1 MGKNE
6 KNTILEFQNIIKTF
20 PGVRA
25 LDQVSFSVEKGEVHG
40 LVGENGAGKST
51 LIKILSGIYHADSG
65 EIRVGGKSVHIT
77 DPEQAQEHG
86 IYVMH
91 QEISVIPNMSVAENM
106 NIYDMPRR
114 AGIFADMK
122 EMYKRTRAALDAV
135 GLTYVDPR
143 AVISRYSLA
152 TQQMIHLAR
161 IISMEPKV
169 VLLDEPTASLTM
181 NETQQLFRSIQKFKD
196 KGVSIIYISHYLDEV
211 LQICDRITV
220 LRDGRY
226 VNTYR
231 SDETDNEEI
240 VTAMIGK
247 SIKHSDR
254 DPEQTGKVVLEAVNI
269 SAPSIVHHTDLKLHE
284 KEVLGVYGLNGAG
297 KTELLRLLAGCDQA
311 LEGEI
316 RTFGEKAGRP
326 DIRSQ
331 LKKGIV
337 YVPEDRRRLGL
348 VLGMSVLENT
358 SLGNERK
365 YASMEMISRKKEYKD
380 AETYIKKMR
389 VKTPSGK
396 TVVEVL
402 SGGNQQ
408 KVILARCM
416 ARNAKIILLD
426 EPTVGID
433 VGARE
438 EIYALISEFVSGGAA
453 VILASS
459 DMNEVLGTADRIAV
473 LAHGRIVKVLEKNE
487 ATEEKLLLYAMGDDT
502 YER

>member
-1 MGKNE
+1 MYMQPGPERNEMIIMGENAN
-6 KNTILEFQNIIKTF
+6 NTILEFRNITKTF

-25 LDQVSFSVEKGEVHG
+25 LDKVSFAVRKGEVHG

-51 LIKILSGIYHADSG
+51 LIKIICGIYHADSG
-65 EIRVGGKSVHIT
+65 EILVDGKQAHIM
-77 DPEQAQEHG
+77 DPEQSQEHG

-91 QEISVIPNMSVAENM
+91 QEISVLPNMSVAENM
-106 NIYDMPRR
+106 NIHDMPRK
-114 AGIFADMK
+114 AGIFADTK
-122 EMYKRTRAALDAV
+122 EMYRRTRKALDMV
-135 GLTYVDPR
+135 GLTYVEPR
-143 AVISRYSLA
+143 DMISRYSLA

-161 IISMEPKV
+161 IISMAPKV

-181 NETQQLFRSIQKFKD
+181 NEKQQLFRAIERFRE

-211 LQICDRITV
+211 LQVCSRITV
-220 LRDGRY
+220 LRDGKY
-226 VNTYR
+226 VNTYN
-231 SDETDNEEI
+231 SADTDNEEI
-240 VTAMIGK
+240 
-247 SIKHSDR
+247 
-254 DPEQTGKVVLEAVNI
+254 
-269 SAPSIVHHTDLKLHE
+269 APAIVHHTDLKLHK

-297 KTELLRLLAGCDQA
+297 KTELLRVLAGCDHP

-316 RTFGEKAGRP
+316 YVHGKKLRKP
-326 DIRSQ
+326 DVLSQ
-331 LKKGIV
+331 LKRGIV

-365 YASMEMISRKKEYKD
+365 YASLEMINRRKEYKD
-380 AETYIKKMR
+380 AEKYIKKMN

-438 EIYALISEFVSGGAA
+438 EIYALISEFVSEGAA
-453 VILASS
+453 VVLASS
-459 DMNEVLGTADRIAV
+459 DMNEVLSTADRIAV
-473 LAHGRIVKVLEKNE
+473 LAHGRIVTVLEKEE